1 MEKYIGKVAIVT
13 GASTGIGAAIAKELA
28 TNGMIVVGLA
38 RRKDLVNKLND
49 GLPEKS
55 KGKIYGLT
63 CDVSIQEQI
72 INAFSIVE
80 LNFGG
85 CDVLIN
91 NAGILKETLILE
103 EGNSEI
109 LTKTIATNLTGLI
122 FCSKEAVSSMRKRDV
137 NGHIIHIGSVA
148 GHTVPVLPFVKPTMN
163 VYSTTKFGVKA
174 LTETMRQELIYMKSK
189 IKVSVISWHSFNII
203 NQTK

>member
-13 GASTGIGAAIAKELA
+13 GASVGIGAAIAKELA
-28 TNGMIVVGLA
+28 INGMIVVGFA

-49 GLPEKS
+49 ELPKIA

-63 CDVSIQEQI
+63 CDVSLKENI

-91 NAGILKETLILE
+91 NAGILKEAMILE
-103 EGNSEI
+103 EGNSDI
-109 LTKTIATNLTGLI
+109 LTKTISTNLIGLI
-122 FCSKEAVSSMRKRDV
+122 LCSKEAVSLMRKRDV
-137 NGHIIHIGSVA
+137 SGHIIHIGSVA

-163 VYSTTKFGVKA
+163 VYSSTKFGVKA
-174 LTETMRQELIYMKSK
+174 VTETMRQELIYMNSK
-189 IKVSVISWHSFNII
+189 IKVSVII
-203 NQTK
+203 